1 MRIGALETDGFAAL
15 APMAGVADRTYRAL
29 CRRWGAA
36 YSVTELIS
44 AKAVVLG
51 DKKSRA
57 LLTLTEGERPVGI
70 QLFGADPAIIAEAA
84 RVAEEERPAFIDV
97 NMGCPAPK
105 VAASGGGA
113 LLMREPE
120 LAAEIVRQTVKAVS
134 CPVTVKMRAGWD
146 ADSVNAVELAK
157 LCEDAG
163 AAAITVHARTKV
175 QMYAP
180 PADWSVI
187 AAVKR
192 AVRVPV
198 IGNGDVTDADSAA
211 RMVEETDC
219 DLVMVGRAAMGAPW
233 IFAQINAFTG
243 EGRRLPDPPVSKR
256 MLVLL
261 EQARE
266 TAADKGERIAM
277 REMRKHAAWYMRG
290 LRGAAEF
297 RRRCGTLTTMGD
309 LEGLIC
315 DVCKENA
322 DYGI

>member
-1 MRIGALETDGFAAL
+1 MRIGTLETDGFAAL

-70 QLFGADPAIIAEAA
+70 QLFGADPAILAEAA
-84 RVAEEERPAFIDV
+84 RVAEEERPAFIDI

-113 LLMREPE
+113 LLMKEPE
-120 LAAEIVRQTVKAVS
+120 LAAEIVRQTARAVS

-146 ADSVNAVELAK
+146 ADSINAVELAK
-157 LCEDAG
+157 RCEEAG

-187 AAVKR
+187 TAVKR
-192 AVRVPV
+192 AVSVPV
-198 IGNGDVTDADSAA
+198 IGNGDVVDAQSAA

-233 IFAQINAFTG
+233 IFAQINAFTA

-309 LEGLIC
+309 LEALIV

-322 DYGI
+322 DYGV

>member
-1 MRIGALETDGFAAL
+1 MRIGTLETDGFAAL

-57 LLTLTEGERPVGI
+57 LLTLTDGERPVGI
-70 QLFGADPAIIAEAA
+70 QLFGSDPAVIAEAA
-84 RVAEEERPAFIDV
+84 RVAEEERPAFIDI

-113 LLMREPE
+113 LLMKEPE
-120 LAAEIVRQTVKAVS
+120 LAAEIVRQTARAVS

-180 PADWSVI
+180 PADWSII

-192 AVRVPV
+192 AVSVPV
-198 IGNGDVTDADSAA
+198 IGNGDVVDAQSAA

-309 LEGLIC
+309 LEALIV
-315 DVCKENA
+315 DVCKENG
-322 DYGI
+322 DYGV

>member
-1 MRIGALETDGFAAL
+1 MRIGTLETDGFAAL
-15 APMAGVADRTYRAL
+15 APMAGVADRTYRGL

-44 AKAVVLG
+44 AKAIVLG

-70 QLFGADPAIIAEAA
+70 QLFGSDPAVIAEAA
-84 RVAEEERPAFIDV
+84 RVAEEERPAFIDI

-113 LLMREPE
+113 LLMKEPE
-120 LAAEIVRQTVKAVS
+120 LAAEIVRQTARAVS
-134 CPVTVKMRAGWD
+134 CPVTVKVRAGWD

-157 LCEDAG
+157 MCEQAG

-192 AVRVPV
+192 AVSVPV
-198 IGNGDVTDADSAA
+198 IGNGDVVDAQSAA

-233 IFAQINAFTG
+233 IFAQINAWTG
-243 EGRRLPDPPVSKR
+243 EGRRLPEPPVSKR

-266 TAADKGERIAM
+266 TAADKGEPIAM

-309 LEGLIC
+309 LEALIV

-322 DYGI
+322 DYGV